1 VDSLESNLSYEE
13 VQGKKPSIFGVITSP
28 SQQFERMKE
37 EAPMGMPLII
47 MMLLMAVTGALVS
60 FISLNN
66 PLLTNPELMPTDFK
80 IPVGLT
86 VGVGAGGALVGG
98 TIMFFIV
105 AAFYKVCMIIMGND
119 TTYKKVLVIVIY
131 ANIISTIGL
140 LANALIALVLG
151 GYEATYTSL
160 APLFTDNQVL
170 HTIASNF
177 DIFKIWYYI
186 VLGLGLH
193 IVAGLSKNKA
203 ITLVLII
210 FIVSVGLSS
219 FGGFIPKPG
228 L

>member
-1 VDSLESNLSYEE
+1 METNLSYEE
-13 VQGKKPSIFGVITSP
+13 VQVKKPSIFGVITSP
-28 SQQFERMKE
+28 SLQFERMKE
-37 EAPMGMPLII
+37 KAPIGMPLVI
-47 MMLLMAVTGALVS
+47 MMLLMAITGALVAY
-60 FISLNN
+60 ISLNN
-66 PLLTNPELMPTDFK
+66 PLLKNSELMPTDFK

-86 VGVGAGGALVGG
+86 VATGAGGALVGG

-119 TTYKKVLVIVIY
+119 TTYKKILVIVIY
-131 ANIISTIGL
+131 ANIISSIGL
-140 LANALIALVLG
+140 LANALIAVILG

-160 APLFTDNQVL
+160 APLFTDNQKL
-170 HTIASNF
+170 HTIATNF

-193 IVAGLSKNKA
+193 ITAGLSKNKA

-210 FIVSVGLSS
+210 FLITVGLSS
-219 FGGFIPKPG
+219 LGGFIPKAG